1 MRKKMRRRGGKSFK
15 FQFFQQVAPPQRR
28 LTVTTKPRKINEYSL
43 MGGIVAK
50 SGTSKSEKRGKEQEI
65 VVERRPP
72 LTLANEV
79 LGSQEARKR
88 IASAVEKVSP
98 GETNRWNALLNVV
111 NTNAEPTED
120 DPDPLRLAMEL
131 HELKKYLYTTYET
144 ISSASSDGI
153 ILMREHY
160 DQIYSNHS
168 LQKNKR
174 LSQIYRNEKKI
185 VDEMFAYA
193 ELNHEVFATIFEK
206 VTKAYGIRS
215 KGIFYDIGCGVGQ
228 LVYAAAFIGNFSE
241 CRGIEAIT
249 PLLEVGERK
258 GKVWNQ
264 LKSSFPDHIKT
275 VKLVWEN
282 ENFLLDDRWING
294 TFLLLHWTALA
305 PSNRKHMCSLMDY
318 CQEGTMTVSFTHA
331 VVHEDFEMLVK
342 DTCRVS
348 WGEVDFFVQI
358 KNKPAKIRT
367 SAGNKQQRK

>member
-1 MRKKMRRRGGKSFK
+1 
-15 FQFFQQVAPPQRR
+15 
-28 LTVTTKPRKINEYSL
+28 
-43 MGGIVAK
+43 MGGIVTK
-50 SGTSKSEKRGKEQEI
+50 SGTGTNQRRKGKEEEI
-65 VVERRPP
+65 IIERRPP
-72 LTLANEV
+72 LTSANEV

-88 IASAVEKVSP
+88 IANAVERVPP
-98 GETNRWNALLNVV
+98 GEMNRWKILLNAV
-111 NTNAEPTED
+111 NTNPEPTED

-131 HELKKYLYTTYET
+131 HELKKFLHTTYEN

-153 ILMREHY
+153 ILMREHF

-168 LQKNKR
+168 FEKNKR
-174 LSQIYRNEKKI
+174 LSQIDRNEKNI
-185 VDEMFAYA
+185 SDEMFAYS

-206 VTKAYGIRS
+206 VTKAYGLRS

-228 LVYAAAFIGNFSE
+228 IVYAAAFIGNFSE

-264 LKSSFPDHIKT
+264 LKSTFPEHIKT

-282 ENFLLDDRWING
+282 ENFLVDDRWING
-294 TFLLLHWTALA
+294 TFLLLHWTALT

-318 CQEGTMTVSFTHA
+318 CQEGTMTVSFTHPI
-331 VVHEDFEMLVK
+331 VHDDFELLVK

-348 WGEVDFFVQI
+348 WGEVDFFVHI
-358 KNKPAKIRT
+358 KNTPAKIRT
-367 SAGNKQQRK
+367 KAGSNTQQRK